1 MLRDVDAALFQK
13 HTASFLVKVKSD
25 IITSQH
31 DAVWWLDCR
40 SNTLPTA
47 HSRWEDFCM
56 NLYEIE
62 KSTKNGRLSQGGKKI
77 PRKENKYL

>member
-13 HTASFLVKVKSD
+13 HTASFLAKVKSD

-31 DAVWWLDCR
+31 DAVWWWDCR
-40 SNTLPTA
+40 SNTLPTP
-47 HSRWEDFCM
+47 HSRREDLYM
-56 NLYEIE
+56 NLYKIE
-62 KSTKNGRLSQGGKKI
+62 KSTKNGRLSQEKKI